1 MRHMATLSVLTIL
14 VGCSSATIKPT
25 STITTLGETSMTAQQ
40 NQQLVDNFYK
50 AFQQKNGEAM
60 AKSYADNATFSDPAF
75 RNLKGQQVGDM
86 WRMLTERAQNFSL
99 QYKVLTVGE
108 QQGEAEWTAT
118 YTFSQTGRTVV
129 NHIHSYFTFKDGK
142 IIAQQDKFD
151 VWRWSSQALGLKG
164 TLLGWTPLVK
174 NKIQQQASKSL
185 AIYQQQKNK
194 AK

>member
-1 MRHMATLSVLTIL
+1 MRYMATLSVLAI
-14 VGCSSATIKPT
+14 VGCSSAHIQPTTI
-25 STITTLGETSMTAQQ
+25 ITTSGGTMTAQH
-40 NQQLVDNFYK
+40 NQQLVENFYK
-50 AFQQKNGEAM
+50 AFQQRDGETM
-60 AKSYADNATFSDPAF
+60 AKSYAENATFSDPAF
-75 RNLKGQQVGDM
+75 SNLKGQQVGDM

-108 QQGEAEWTAT
+108 QNGEAEWTAT

-129 NHIHSYFTFKDGK
+129 NHIHSYFSFKDGK
-142 IIAQQDKFD
+142 IVAQQDKFD